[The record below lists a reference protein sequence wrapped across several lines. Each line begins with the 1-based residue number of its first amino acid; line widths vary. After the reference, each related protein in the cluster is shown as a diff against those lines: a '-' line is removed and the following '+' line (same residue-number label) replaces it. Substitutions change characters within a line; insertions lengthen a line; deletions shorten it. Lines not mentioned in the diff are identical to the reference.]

1 MTQKTFEIRI
11 RNKFLCLIGIG
22 HIDFGTFRKACEAK
36 KPKADLVLSH
46 YYCYTNGKRFQVAK
60 NNRKG
65 WVPCTIAELKEDFS
79 KRKRNLSNASL

>member
-1 MTQKTFEIRI
+1 MMQEPIEITRD
-11 RNKFLCLIGIG
+11 NKFLFFIVIG
-22 HIDFGTFRKACEAK
+22 HVDFCSFRKACEAK

-60 NNRKG
+60 NHRKG